1 MDRIAFIRNSGR
13 SGTERAALNAARTYH
28 VPITGW
34 CPPRGITDG
43 FPKPPG
49 IRDKYPELREMPADA
64 GADAIEWNVRDSHAT
79 LIISPMNAPASLTRM
94 VMPHTTAY
102 VRRVLRISSLDDV
115 RSVNEWLGSL
125 GYGLDLHITGP
136 SEEECPGA
144 YDLARAIIGRILT
157 RSA

>member
-1 MDRIAFIRNSGR
+1 
-13 SGTERAALNAARTYH
+13 
-28 VPITGW
+28 
-34 CPPRGITDG
+34 
-43 FPKPPG
+43 
-49 IRDKYPELREMPADA
+49 
-64 GADAIEWNVRDSHAT
+64 
-79 LIISPMNAPASLTRM
+79 
-94 VMPHTTAY
+94 MPHTTAY